1 LLTGSAYRAGTF
13 LREARMFGQITPTAT
28 SSATPPPSAPPVP
41 AEPVVP
47 ATTTERGL
55 EDLDA
60 AALAYAARIAALP
73 PERRQEA
80 RDDLVRF
87 ALPFAGRLARRYRG
101 RGEPL
106 EDLEQV
112 ARLGLVNA
120 VDRYDPERGSFTAYA
135 AITIVGEIKRHFR
148 DRTWGVHVPR
158 RLRDLILEVGQATAA
173 LTSELSRSPTVSEL
187 AQRLDTPE
195 PEILAAL
202 ESAAGYSPASLN
214 APVGGESSAEFGDL
228 VGASDTDLESV
239 DDRVT
244 VSGLLG
250 RLPWRERRILAM
262 RFYGNQTQAEIA
274 ARFGISQMHVSRL
287 LSRALTWLRQAMLA
301 DTPPAWQGGTAEPE
315 PPRSNVSVRAA
326 GGGRVLVEAA
336 GELDRDGAEELRR
349 TLVETVTGG
358 EPAEVVVDL
367 LRVELMAEEA
377 VAALAAGRDAAR
389 RDGVPFRLTRTR
401 PQLRGRLTEAG
412 LALSD

>member
-1 LLTGSAYRAGTF
+1 
-13 LREARMFGQITPTAT
+13 MFGQITT
-28 SSATPPPSAPPVP
+28 TPPA
-41 AEPVVP
+41 
-47 ATTTERGL
+47 ERGL

-60 AALAYAARIAALP
+60 AALAYAARIAGLP

-173 LTSELSRSPTVSEL
+173 LTSELSRSPSVAEL
-187 AQRLDTPE
+187 AARLETPE
-195 PEILAAL
+195 EEILAAL

-228 VGASDTDLESV
+228 VGESDTDLESV

-301 DTPPAWQGGTAEPE
+301 DSPAPWQAGGAEAGGQPARLSVRQVGERVVVEVTGEIDRDTAEQL
-315 PPRSNVSVRAA
+315 R
-326 GGGRVLVEAA
+326 EA
-336 GELDRDGAEELRR
+336 
-349 TLVETVTGG
+349 
-358 EPAEVVVDL
+358 VV
-367 LRVELMAEEA
+367 EA
-377 VAALAAGRDAAR
+377 VADRNPSEVAIDLTDVAKLDGPALAALVAGRDAAHR
-389 RDGVPFRLTRTR
+389 AGVRWRLARAQ
-401 PQLRGRLTEAG
+401 PVVQHSLSAAG
-412 LALSD
+412 LVALPAD

>member
-1 LLTGSAYRAGTF
+1 
-13 LREARMFGQITPTAT
+13 MFGQITTT
-28 SSATPPPSAPPVP
+28 TPPA
-41 AEPVVP
+41 
-47 ATTTERGL
+47 ERGL

-60 AALAYAARIAALP
+60 AALAYAARIAGLP

-87 ALPFAGRLARRYRG
+87 AMPFAGRLARRYRG

-173 LTSELSRSPTVSEL
+173 LTSELSRSPSVTEL
-187 AQRLDTPE
+187 AARLETPE
-195 PEILAAL
+195 EEILAAL

-228 VGASDTDLESV
+228 VGESDTDLESV

-301 DTPPAWQGGTAEPE
+301 DSPAPWQSGGAEAGGAPA
-315 PPRSNVSVRAA
+315 RLSVRQV
-326 GGGRVLVEAA
+326 GPRVVVEVTGEIDRDTADQLRQAVVEAVA
-336 GELDRDGAEELRR
+336 DRQ
-349 TLVETVTGG
+349 
-358 EPAEVVVDL
+358 PAEVAIDL
-367 LRVELMAEEA
+367 TDVAKLDGPAL
-377 VAALAAGRDAAR
+377 AALVAGRDAAHR
-389 RDGVPFRLTRTR
+389 AGVRWRLARAQ
-401 PQLRGRLTEAG
+401 PVVQHSLSAAG
-412 LALSD
+412 LVALPAD

>member
-1 LLTGSAYRAGTF
+1 MY
-13 LREARMFGQITPTAT
+13 GQTTT
-28 SSATPPPSAPPVP
+28 TTPPS
-41 AEPVVP
+41 
-47 ATTTERGL
+47 ERVL
-55 EDLDA
+55 EDLDT
-60 AALAYAARIAALP
+60 AALAYAARVADLP
-73 PERRQEA
+73 PGDRQEA

-158 RLRDLILEVGQATAA
+158 RLRDLILEVGQTTAA
-173 LTSELSRSPTVSEL
+173 LTSELSRAPTIAEV
-187 AQRLDTPE
+187 AVRLDTPQE
-195 PEILAAL
+195 EILAAL

-228 VGASDTDLESV
+228 VGEWDSDLESV

-244 VSGLLG
+244 VSGLLC

-287 LSRALTWLRQAMLA
+287 LSRALTWLRQAMLNEAPPPWHTGA
-301 DTPPAWQGGTAEPE
+301 DGDGQDLRISARRVGDLVVLEVGGEVDRDTA
-315 PPRSNVSVRAA
+315 PRLRQAV
-326 GGGRVLVEAA
+326 VEA
-336 GELDRDGAEELRR
+336 
-349 TLVETVTGG
+349 VTVGR
-358 EPAEVVVDL
+358 PAEVVVGLVDVPL
-367 LRVELMAEEA
+367 VDAA
-377 VAALAAGRDAAR
+377 GIAALLAGQEAAR
-389 RDGVPFRLTRTR
+389 GMGVRLRLTGAQPYVRHS
-401 PQLRGRLTEAG
+401 LGVAG
-412 LALSD
+412 LTPILD

>member
-1 LLTGSAYRAGTF
+1 
-13 LREARMFGQITPTAT
+13 MFGQITTA
-28 SSATPPPSAPPVP
+28 AP
-41 AEPVVP
+41 
-47 ATTTERGL
+47 TERGL

-60 AALAYAARIAALP
+60 AALAYAARIAGLP
-73 PERRQEA
+73 VERRQEA

-173 LTSELSRSPTVSEL
+173 LTGELSRAPTVAEL
-187 AQRLDTPE
+187 AVRLETPE
-195 PEILAAL
+195 EEILAAL

-228 VGASDTDLESV
+228 VGESDNDLESV

-244 VSGLLG
+244 VSGLLC

-301 DTPPAWQGGTAEPE
+301 DAPATWQTGGPE
-315 PPRSNVSVRAA
+315 VDSHRMRLSVRHS
-326 GGGRVLVEAA
+326 GDRVLVEVG
-336 GELDRDGAEELRR
+336 GEIDRDNADQLRR
-349 TLVETVTGG
+349 ALLDAMSASQPG
-358 EPAEVVVDL
+358 EVVVDL
-367 LRVELMAEEA
+367 VDVAVVDA
-377 VAALAAGRDAAR
+377 GGVAALIAGRDAALR
-389 RDGVPFRLTRTR
+389 TGTPLRLAR
-401 PQLRGRLTEAG
+401 PQPGVRHSLTAAG
-412 LALSD
+412 LAPLYD

>member
-1 LLTGSAYRAGTF
+1 MY
-13 LREARMFGQITPTAT
+13 GQITTSAAQDTSNPPTV
-28 SSATPPPSAPPVP
+28 PPVP
-41 AEPVVP
+41 
-47 ATTTERGL
+47 TTERGL

-60 AALAYAARIAALP
+60 AALAYAARIAGLP

-80 RDDLVRF
+80 REDLVRF

-173 LTSELSRSPTVSEL
+173 LTSELSRAPTISEL

-195 PEILAAL
+195 QEILAAL

-228 VGASDTDLESV
+228 VGAADTDLESI

-287 LSRALTWLRQAMLA
+287 LSRALSWLRQAMLA
-301 DTPPAWQGGTAEPE
+301 DTAPAWQGGAAEGDS
-315 PPRSNVSVRAA
+315 PRMRITVRHES
-326 GGGRVLVEAA
+326 GDRVLVQVS
-336 GELDRDGAEELRR
+336 GELDADASDELRQ
-349 TLVETVTGG
+349 TLVNVVVDGD
-358 EPAEVVVDL
+358 PAEVVVDL
-367 LRVELMAEEA
+367 LQVRRIESEA
-377 VAALAAGRDAAR
+377 VAALAAGRAAALSH
-389 RDGVPFRLTRTR
+389 GVPLRLTRTQAALR
-401 PQLRGRLTEAG
+401 AQLHSAG
-412 LALSD
+412 LTLAD

>member
-1 LLTGSAYRAGTF
+1 
-13 LREARMFGQITPTAT
+13 MFGQTTT
-28 SSATPPPSAPPVP
+28 TTPPP
-41 AEPVVP
+41 
-47 ATTTERGL
+47 TDRGL

-60 AALAYAARIAALP
+60 AALAYAARIEGLP

-158 RLRDLILEVGQATAA
+158 RLRDLILEVGQATSA
-173 LTSELSRSPTVSEL
+173 LTSELSRAPTVAEL
-187 AQRLDTPE
+187 AERLETPQE
-195 PEILAAL
+195 EILAAL

-228 VGASDTDLESV
+228 VGESDNALESV

-244 VSGLLG
+244 VSGLLH

-301 DTPPAWQGGTAEPE
+301 DAPPPWQNGTAESSE
-315 PPRSNVSVRAA
+315 PAKTRISVRHNGDRVVVEV
-326 GGGRVLVEAA
+326 GGEV
-336 GELDRDGAEELRR
+336 DRDGADQLRR
-349 TLVETVTGG
+349 AMLEAVTGQ
-358 EPAEVVVDL
+358 PAEVVVDL
-367 LRVELMAEEA
+367 VGAGGFDAGGIAALMAGREA
-377 VAALAAGRDAAR
+377 AAR
-389 RDGVPFRLTRTR
+389 TGVPLRLTRVQPAVR
-401 PQLRGRLTEAG
+401 RSLTAAG
-412 LALSD
+412 LAAAREG

>member
-1 LLTGSAYRAGTF
+1 
-13 LREARMFGQITPTAT
+13 MFGQP
-28 SSATPPPSAPPVP
+28 
-41 AEPVVP
+41 
-47 ATTTERGL
+47 TTTTPSPTDRGL

-60 AALAYAARIAALP
+60 AALAYAARIEGLP

-158 RLRDLILEVGQATAA
+158 RLRDLILEVGQATSA
-173 LTSELSRSPTVSEL
+173 LTSELSRAPTVAEL
-187 AQRLDTPE
+187 AERLETPQE
-195 PEILAAL
+195 EILAAL

-228 VGASDTDLESV
+228 VGESDNALESV

-244 VSGLLG
+244 VSGLLH

-301 DTPPAWQGGTAEPE
+301 DAPPPWQNGAEAESGRTRIAVRHAGDRVVVEVGGE
-315 PPRSNVSVRAA
+315 V
-326 GGGRVLVEAA
+326 
-336 GELDRDGAEELRR
+336 DRDGADQLRR
-349 TLVETVTGG
+349 AVLGALTGQ
-358 EPAEVVVDL
+358 PREVVV
-367 LRVELMAEEA
+367 ELDRAGGVDA
-377 VAALAAGRDAAR
+377 GGVAALMAGRDAAER
-389 RDGVPFRLTRTR
+389 SGVPLRLTGAQPAVRR
-401 PQLRGRLTEAG
+401 SLTAAG
-412 LALSD
+412 LAPTVPRR

>member
-1 LLTGSAYRAGTF
+1 MRTTGSDPGGTF
-13 LREARMFGQITPTAT
+13 LREARMFGQTTT
-28 SSATPPPSAPPVP
+28 TTPPP
-41 AEPVVP
+41 
-47 ATTTERGL
+47 TERGL

-60 AALAYAARIAALP
+60 AAMAYAARIAGLP
-73 PERRQEA
+73 PERHGEA
-80 RDDLVRF
+80 REDLVRF

-173 LTSELSRSPTVSEL
+173 LTSELSRAPTVAEL
-187 AQRLDTPE
+187 SARLETPE
-195 PEILAAL
+195 QEILAAL

-228 VGASDTDLESV
+228 VGESDNALESV

-244 VSGLLG
+244 ISGLLH

-301 DTPPAWQGGTAEPE
+301 DTPPPWQNGPAE
-315 PPRSNVSVRAA
+315 
-326 GGGRVLVEAA
+326 
-336 GELDRDGAEELRR
+336 
-349 TLVETVTGG
+349 T
-358 EPAEVVVDL
+358 EPA
-367 LRVELMAEEA
+367 R
-377 VAALAAGRDAAR
+377 AR
-389 RDGVPFRLTRTR
+389 
-401 PQLRGRLTEAG
+401 E
-412 LALSD
+412 

>member
-1 LLTGSAYRAGTF
+1 
-13 LREARMFGQITPTAT
+13 MFGQTTT
-28 SSATPPPSAPPVP
+28 TPPA
-41 AEPVVP
+41 
-47 ATTTERGL
+47 ERGL

-60 AALAYAARIAALP
+60 AALAYAARIAGLP

-173 LTSELSRSPTVSEL
+173 LTSELSRTPSVAEL
-187 AQRLDTPE
+187 AALLETPE
-195 PEILAAL
+195 EEILAAL

-228 VGASDTDLESV
+228 VGESDTDLESV

-301 DTPPAWQGGTAEPE
+301 DTPTPWQSGTADAN
-315 PPRSNVSVRAA
+315 PPARVSARRT
-326 GGGRVLVEAA
+326 GDRVVVEAT
-336 GELDRDGAEELRR
+336 GDIDRDLAEQLRR
-349 TLVETVTGG
+349 
-358 EPAEVVVDL
+358 AVV
-367 LRVELMAEEA
+367 EA
-377 VAALAAGRDAAR
+377 VAAEQPAEVAIDLTDITRLDGPALAALVAGRNAAHR
-389 RDGVPFRLTRTR
+389 AGVRWRLARAQ
-401 PQLRGRLTEAG
+401 PAIHHALSSAG
-412 LALSD
+412 LVALPAE

>member
-1 LLTGSAYRAGTF
+1 
-13 LREARMFGQITPTAT
+13 MFGQTTT
-28 SSATPPPSAPPVP
+28 TTPPP
-41 AEPVVP
+41 
-47 ATTTERGL
+47 TERGL
-55 EDLDA
+55 EDLDSA
-60 AALAYAARIAALP
+60 AMAYAARIAGLP
-73 PERRQEA
+73 PERRGEA
-80 RDDLVRF
+80 REDLVRF

-158 RLRDLILEVGQATAA
+158 RLRDLILEVGQATSA
-173 LTSELSRSPTVSEL
+173 LTSELSRAPSVAEL
-187 AQRLDTPE
+187 AVRLETPE
-195 PEILAAL
+195 EEILAAL

-228 VGASDTDLESV
+228 VGESDNALESV

-244 VSGLLG
+244 VSGLLH

-301 DTPPAWQGGTAEPE
+301 DTPPPWQNGTAETE
-315 PPRSNVSVRAA
+315 TGRNRIAVKRTAERTVVEV
-326 GGGRVLVEAA
+326 GGEI
-336 GELDRDGAEELRR
+336 DRDGADQLRR
-349 TLVETVTGG
+349 MMLEAVAGQPREL
-358 EPAEVVVDL
+358 VVDL
-367 LRVELMAEEA
+367 DGAGGVDAGGI
-377 VAALAAGRDAAR
+377 AALVAGRDAAVR
-389 RDGVPFRLTRTR
+389 TGVPLRLTRVQPAVR
-401 PQLRGRLTEAG
+401 RSLAAAG
-412 LALSD
+412 LPATVDA

>member
-1 LLTGSAYRAGTF
+1 
-13 LREARMFGQITPTAT
+13 MFGQTTT
-28 SSATPPPSAPPVP
+28 TTPPP
-41 AEPVVP
+41 
-47 ATTTERGL
+47 TERGL

-60 AALAYAARIAALP
+60 AAIAYAARIAGLP

-173 LTSELSRSPTVSEL
+173 LTSELSRAPSVAEL
-187 AQRLDTPE
+187 AARLETPE
-195 PEILAAL
+195 EEILAAL

-228 VGASDTDLESV
+228 VGESDNALESV

-244 VSGLLG
+244 VSGLLH

-301 DTPPAWQGGTAEPE
+301 DAPPPWQNGAAESE
-315 PPRSNVSVRAA
+315 TGRNRIALKRT
-326 GGGRVLVEAA
+326 GDRVLVEIG
-336 GELDRDGAEELRR
+336 GEIDRDGADQLRKVM
-349 TLVETVTGG
+349 LEAVTGQ
-358 EPAEVVVDL
+358 PREVVVDL
-367 LRVELMAEEA
+367 DGAGGVDAGGI
-377 VAALAAGRDAAR
+377 AALMAGRDAAER
-389 RDGVPFRLTRTR
+389 TGVPLRLTRVR
-401 PQLRGRLTEAG
+401 PAVRRSLTAAG
-412 LALSD
+412 LPATVEA

>member
-1 LLTGSAYRAGTF
+1 
-13 LREARMFGQITPTAT
+13 MFGQITTTAST
-28 SSATPPPSAPPVP
+28 D
-41 AEPVVP
+41 
-47 ATTTERGL
+47 RGL

-60 AALAYAARIAALP
+60 AAMAYAARIAEGPAH
-73 PERRQEA
+73 RRQEA
-80 RDDLVRF
+80 REDLVRF

-173 LTSELSRSPTVSEL
+173 LTSELSRSPTVAEL
-187 AQRLDTPE
+187 AERLEIPE
-195 PEILAAL
+195 EEILAAL

-214 APVGGESSAEFGDL
+214 APVGGESAAEFGDL
-228 VGASDTDLESV
+228 VGESDNDLESV

-244 VSGLLG
+244 VSGLLS

-287 LSRALTWLRQAMLA
+287 LSRALAWLRQAMLA
-301 DTPPAWQGGTAEPE
+301 DAPAPWHGGAASGEADRLRT
-315 PPRSNVSVRAA
+315 SVRRAGERMIIEVSGEVDRESSDRLRRAVLDAVAA
-326 GGGRVLVEAA
+326 GQ
-336 GELDRDGAEELRR
+336 
-349 TLVETVTGG
+349 
-358 EPAEVVVDL
+358 PAEVVVDL
-367 LRVELMAEEA
+367 ADVATLDASGIAALLAARGAAQRAGVALRLARANPGLRRSLALVGLMAA
-377 VAALAAGRDAAR
+377 SGPQATDR
-389 RDGVPFRLTRTR
+389 RSVVPHGER
-401 PQLRGRLTEAG
+401 
-412 LALSD
+412 

>member
-1 LLTGSAYRAGTF
+1 
-13 LREARMFGQITPTAT
+13 MFGQITT
-28 SSATPPPSAPPVP
+28 TPPA
-41 AEPVVP
+41 
-47 ATTTERGL
+47 ERGL

-60 AALAYAARIAALP
+60 AALAYAARIAGLP

-173 LTSELSRSPTVSEL
+173 LTSELSRSPSVAEL
-187 AQRLDTPE
+187 AARLETPE
-195 PEILAAL
+195 EEILAAL

-228 VGASDTDLESV
+228 VGESDTDLESV

-301 DTPPAWQGGTAEPE
+301 DSPAPWQ
-315 PPRSNVSVRAA
+315 A
-326 GGGRVLVEAA
+326 GGAEAA
-336 GELDRDGAEELRR
+336 GQPARLSVREVGERVV
-349 TLVETVTGG
+349 VEVTGEIDLDTAEQLRLAVVEAVAG
-358 EPAEVVVDL
+358 RHPAEVAIDL
-367 LRVELMAEEA
+367 TDVAKLDGPAL
-377 VAALAAGRDAAR
+377 AALVAGRDAAHR
-389 RDGVPFRLTRTR
+389 AGVRWRLARAQ
-401 PQLRGRLTEAG
+401 PVVQHSLSAAG
-412 LALSD
+412 LVALPAD

>member
-1 LLTGSAYRAGTF
+1 
-13 LREARMFGQITPTAT
+13 MFGQTTT
-28 SSATPPPSAPPVP
+28 TPPA
-41 AEPVVP
+41 
-47 ATTTERGL
+47 ERGL

-60 AALAYAARIAALP
+60 AALAYAARIAGLP

-173 LTSELSRSPTVSEL
+173 LTSELSRTPSVAEL
-187 AQRLDTPE
+187 AARLETPE
-195 PEILAAL
+195 EEILAAL

-228 VGASDTDLESV
+228 VGESDTDLESV

-301 DTPPAWQGGTAEPE
+301 DTPTPWQSGTADANP
-315 PPRSNVSVRAA
+315 PAGSRCAVPATGWSSRRPATSTATWPSSCGGRSSRPSPRSS
-326 GGGRVLVEAA
+326 
-336 GELDRDGAEELRR
+336 
-349 TLVETVTGG
+349 
-358 EPAEVVVDL
+358 
-367 LRVELMAEEA
+367 
-377 VAALAAGRDAAR
+377 
-389 RDGVPFRLTRTR
+389 R
-401 PQLRGRLTEAG
+401 PRWRST
-412 LALSD
+412 

>member
-1 LLTGSAYRAGTF
+1 MY
-13 LREARMFGQITPTAT
+13 GQTTT
-28 SSATPPPSAPPVP
+28 TTPPS
-41 AEPVVP
+41 
-47 ATTTERGL
+47 ERVL

-60 AALAYAARIAALP
+60 AALAYAARVADLP
-73 PERRQEA
+73 PGDRQEA

-158 RLRDLILEVGQATAA
+158 RLRDLILEVGQTTAA
-173 LTSELSRSPTVSEL
+173 LTSELSRAPTIAEV
-187 AQRLDTPE
+187 AVRLDTPQE
-195 PEILAAL
+195 EILAAL

-228 VGASDTDLESV
+228 VGEWDSDLESV

-244 VSGLLG
+244 VSGLLC

-287 LSRALTWLRQAMLA
+287 LSRALTWLRQAMLNEAPPPWHSGA
-301 DTPPAWQGGTAEPE
+301 DGDGQDLRISARRVGDLVVLEVGGEVDRDTA
-315 PPRSNVSVRAA
+315 PRLRQAV
-326 GGGRVLVEAA
+326 VEA
-336 GELDRDGAEELRR
+336 
-349 TLVETVTGG
+349 VTVGR
-358 EPAEVVVDL
+358 PAEVVVGLVDVPL
-367 LRVELMAEEA
+367 VDAA
-377 VAALAAGRDAAR
+377 GIAALLAGQEAAR
-389 RDGVPFRLTRTR
+389 GMGVRLRLTGAQPYVRHS
-401 PQLRGRLTEAG
+401 LGVAG
-412 LALSD
+412 LTPILD

>member
-1 LLTGSAYRAGTF
+1 
-13 LREARMFGQITPTAT
+13 MFGQTTT
-28 SSATPPPSAPPVP
+28 TTPPP
-41 AEPVVP
+41 
-47 ATTTERGL
+47 TERGL
-55 EDLDA
+55 EDLDSA
-60 AALAYAARIAALP
+60 AMAYAARIAGLP
-73 PERRQEA
+73 PERRGEA
-80 RDDLVRF
+80 REDLVRF

-158 RLRDLILEVGQATAA
+158 RLRDLILEVGQATSA
-173 LTSELSRSPTVSEL
+173 LTSELSRAPSVAEL
-187 AQRLDTPE
+187 AARLETPE
-195 PEILAAL
+195 EEILAAL
-202 ESAAGYSPASLN
+202 ESAAGYRPASLN

-228 VGASDTDLESV
+228 VGESDNALESV

-244 VSGLLG
+244 VSGLLH

-301 DTPPAWQGGTAEPE
+301 DTPPPWQNGTAETE
-315 PPRSNVSVRAA
+315 TGRNRIAVKRTAERTVVEV
-326 GGGRVLVEAA
+326 GGEI
-336 GELDRDGAEELRR
+336 DRDGADQLRR
-349 TLVETVTGG
+349 MMLEAVAGQPREL
-358 EPAEVVVDL
+358 VVDL
-367 LRVELMAEEA
+367 DGACGVDAGGI
-377 VAALAAGRDAAR
+377 AALVAGRDAAVR
-389 RDGVPFRLTRTR
+389 TGVPLRLTRVQPAVR
-401 PQLRGRLTEAG
+401 RSLAAAG
-412 LALSD
+412 LPATVDA

>member
-1 LLTGSAYRAGTF
+1 
-13 LREARMFGQITPTAT
+13 MFGQGSTTVTSSTTPTA
-28 SSATPPPSAPPVP
+28 AD
-41 AEPVVP
+41 
-47 ATTTERGL
+47 RGL

-60 AALAYAARIAALP
+60 AALAYAARVAALP

-173 LTSELSRSPTVSEL
+173 LTSELSRAPSVAEL
-187 AQRLDTPE
+187 ADRLETPE
-195 PEILAAL
+195 DEILAAL

-214 APVGGESSAEFGDL
+214 APVGGESAAEFGDL
-228 VGASDTDLESV
+228 VGESDSDLESV

-287 LSRALTWLRQAMLA
+287 LSRALNWLREAMLA
-301 DTPPAWQGGTAEPE
+301 DTPGTWPAGGEPD
-315 PPRSNVSVRAA
+315 SNGLRLSVRRSS
-326 GGGRVLVEAA
+326 GRVVLEV
-336 GELDRDGAEELRR
+336 GGDVDRQGADQLRKAM
-349 TLVETVTGG
+349 VDAVTEG
-358 EPAEVVVDL
+358 PAEVVVDL
-367 LRVELMAEEA
+367 VEVAGVDDGGVEA
-377 VAALAAGRDAAR
+377 LVAGRDAAR
-389 RDGVPFRLTRTR
+389 RIGVP
-401 PQLRGRLTEAG
+401 LRVARAQPRVRHSLSAAG
-412 LALSD
+412 LLPHSA

>member
-1 LLTGSAYRAGTF
+1 
-13 LREARMFGQITPTAT
+13 MFGQ
-28 SSATPPPSAPPVP
+28 
-41 AEPVVP
+41 
-47 ATTTERGL
+47 TTTTAPAERGL

-60 AALAYAARIAALP
+60 AALAYAARIAGLP

-173 LTSELSRSPTVSEL
+173 LTSELSRSPSVAEL
-187 AQRLDTPE
+187 AARLETPE
-195 PEILAAL
+195 EEILAAL

-228 VGASDTDLESV
+228 VGESDSDLESV

-287 LSRALTWLRQAMLA
+287 LSRALIWLRQAMLA
-301 DTPPAWQGGTAEPE
+301 DTPAPWQTGGADSAGQPARLSVREVGDRVVVEVTGEVDRDTAEQL
-315 PPRSNVSVRAA
+315 RQAV
-326 GGGRVLVEAA
+326 VEAVSS
-336 GELDRDGAEELRR
+336 GH
-349 TLVETVTGG
+349 
-358 EPAEVVVDL
+358 PAEVAIDL
-367 LRVELMAEEA
+367 TDVARLDGPAL
-377 VAALAAGRDAAR
+377 AALVAGRDAAHR
-389 RDGVPFRLTRTR
+389 TGVRWRLARAQ
-401 PQLRGRLTEAG
+401 PEVQHSLSSAG
-412 LALSD
+412 LVALPAD

>member
-1 LLTGSAYRAGTF
+1 
-13 LREARMFGQITPTAT
+13 MFGQTTT
-28 SSATPPPSAPPVP
+28 TTPPP
-41 AEPVVP
+41 
-47 ATTTERGL
+47 TDRGL

-60 AALAYAARIAALP
+60 AALAYAARIAGLP

-158 RLRDLILEVGQATAA
+158 RLRDLILEVGQATSA
-173 LTSELSRSPTVSEL
+173 LTSELSRAPTVAEL
-187 AQRLDTPE
+187 AERLETPQE
-195 PEILAAL
+195 EILAAL

-228 VGASDTDLESV
+228 VGESDNALESV

-244 VSGLLG
+244 VSGLLH

-301 DTPPAWQGGTAEPE
+301 DAPPPWQNGTAESSE
-315 PPRSNVSVRAA
+315 PAKTRISVRHNGDRVVVEV
-326 GGGRVLVEAA
+326 GGEV
-336 GELDRDGAEELRR
+336 DRDGADQLRR
-349 TLVETVTGG
+349 AMLEAVTGQ
-358 EPAEVVVDL
+358 PAEVVVDL
-367 LRVELMAEEA
+367 VGAGGFDAGGIAALMAGREA
-377 VAALAAGRDAAR
+377 AAR
-389 RDGVPFRLTRTR
+389 TGVPLRLTRVQPAVR
-401 PQLRGRLTEAG
+401 RSLTAAG
-412 LALSD
+412 LAAAREG

>member
-1 LLTGSAYRAGTF
+1 
-13 LREARMFGQITPTAT
+13 MFGQITT
-28 SSATPPPSAPPVP
+28 TPPA
-41 AEPVVP
+41 
-47 ATTTERGL
+47 ERGL

-60 AALAYAARIAALP
+60 AALAYAARIAGLP

-173 LTSELSRSPTVSEL
+173 LTSELSRSPSVAEL
-187 AQRLDTPE
+187 AARLETPE
-195 PEILAAL
+195 EEILAAL

-228 VGASDTDLESV
+228 VGESDTDLESV

-301 DTPPAWQGGTAEPE
+301 DSPSPWQAGGAEAGGQPARLSVRQVGERVVVEVTGEIDRDTAEQ
-315 PPRSNVSVRAA
+315 
-326 GGGRVLVEAA
+326 
-336 GELDRDGAEELRR
+336 LRQ
-349 TLVETVTGG
+349 
-358 EPAEVVVDL
+358 AVV
-367 LRVELMAEEA
+367 EA
-377 VAALAAGRDAAR
+377 VADRHPSEVAIDLTDVAKLDGPALAALVAGRDAAHR
-389 RDGVPFRLTRTR
+389 AGVRWRLARAQ
-401 PQLRGRLTEAG
+401 PVVQHSLSAAG
-412 LALSD
+412 LVALPAD

>member
-1 LLTGSAYRAGTF
+1 
-13 LREARMFGQITPTAT
+13 MFGQP
-28 SSATPPPSAPPVP
+28 
-41 AEPVVP
+41 
-47 ATTTERGL
+47 TTTSTTPAPSDRGL

-60 AALAYAARIAALP
+60 AALAYAARIASLP

-158 RLRDLILEVGQATAA
+158 RLRDLILEVGQATSA
-173 LTSELSRSPTVSEL
+173 LTCELSRSPTVAEL

-195 PEILAAL
+195 EEILAAL

-228 VGASDTDLESV
+228 VGESDGELESV

-244 VSGLLG
+244 VSGLLD

-287 LSRALTWLRQAMLA
+287 LSRALTWLRQAMLTDA
-301 DTPPAWQGGTAEPE
+301 AAPWQLGGAEAEAHRARISVRQDGSRVVVEVCGDVERETAEPLRRAVAE
-315 PPRSNVSVRAA
+315 AAA
-326 GGGRVLVEAA
+326 GNPL
-336 GELDRDGAEELRR
+336 
-349 TLVETVTGG
+349 
-358 EPAEVVVDL
+358 EVVVDL
-367 LRVELMAEEA
+367 AGVNL
-377 VAALAAGRDAAR
+377 LAAGGIAALTAAR
-389 RDGVPFRLTRTR
+389 EEARRAGVPLRLDRARAATLDLADGA
-401 PQLRGRLTEAG
+401 PGGRAER
-412 LALSD
+412 SPDRVPER

>member
-1 LLTGSAYRAGTF
+1 
-13 LREARMFGQITPTAT
+13 MFGQTTT
-28 SSATPPPSAPPVP
+28 TTPPS
-41 AEPVVP
+41 
-47 ATTTERGL
+47 TDRGL

-60 AALAYAARIAALP
+60 AALAYAARIEGLP
-73 PERRQEA
+73 PERRHEA

-173 LTSELSRSPTVSEL
+173 LTSELSRAPTVAEL
-187 AQRLDTPE
+187 SKRLETPE
-195 PEILAAL
+195 EEILAAL

-228 VGASDTDLESV
+228 VGESDIALESV

-244 VSGLLG
+244 VSGLLH

-301 DTPPAWQGGTAEPE
+301 DAPPPWQNGAAESESTTAN
-315 PPRSNVSVRAA
+315 PPRTASARA
-326 GGGRVLVEAA
+326 R
-336 GELDRDGAEELRR
+336 
-349 TLVETVTGG
+349 
-358 EPAEVVVDL
+358 
-367 LRVELMAEEA
+367 
-377 VAALAAGRDAAR
+377 
-389 RDGVPFRLTRTR
+389 
-401 PQLRGRLTEAG
+401 
-412 LALSD
+412 

>member
-1 LLTGSAYRAGTF
+1 
-13 LREARMFGQITPTAT
+13 MFGQTAT
-28 SSATPPPSAPPVP
+28 
-41 AEPVVP
+41 
-47 ATTTERGL
+47 TTATERGL

-60 AALAYAARIAALP
+60 AAIAYAARIAEAP
-73 PERRQEA
+73 EERRQEA
-80 RDDLVRF
+80 REELVRY

-187 AQRLDTPE
+187 AERLDTSE
-195 PEILAAL
+195 EEVLAAL

-214 APVGGESSAEFGDL
+214 APVGGESAAEFGDL
-228 VGASDTDLESV
+228 VGESDNDLESI

-244 VSGLLG
+244 VNGLLG

-301 DTPPAWQGGTAEPE
+301 DTPAPWHGNAADGDAE
-315 PPRSNVSVRAA
+315 RLRATVRRA
-326 GGGRVLVEAA
+326 GG
-336 GELDRDGAEELRR
+336 R
-349 TLVETVTGG
+349 TLVEVAG
-358 EPAEVVVDL
+358 EIDRNTSDRLRQTLMEAVSGHPTEVVVDL
-367 LRVELMAEEA
+367 AGVRTCDSTGLAALIAARSAAQRAGVRLRV
-377 VAALAAGRDAAR
+377 
-389 RDGVPFRLTRTR
+389 TR
-401 PQLRGRLTEAG
+401 PAERIRPSLAMAG
-412 LALSD
+412 LVSVRRPSR

>member
-1 LLTGSAYRAGTF
+1 
-13 LREARMFGQITPTAT
+13 MFGQTT
-28 SSATPPPSAPPVP
+28 S
-41 AEPVVP
+41 
-47 ATTTERGL
+47 TTTAPTNERGL
-55 EDLDA
+55 EDLDSA
-60 AALAYAARIAALP
+60 AVAYAARIAGLP

-158 RLRDLILEVGQATAA
+158 RLRDLILEVGQATSV
-173 LTSELSRSPTVSEL
+173 LTSELSRAPTVAEL
-187 AQRLDTPE
+187 AERLETPE
-195 PEILAAL
+195 EEILAAL

-228 VGASDTDLESV
+228 VGESDNELESV

-244 VSGLLG
+244 VTGLLDH
-250 RLPWRERRILAM
+250 LPWRERRILAM

-287 LSRALTWLRQAMLA
+287 LSRALSWLRQSMLTDA
-301 DTPPAWQGGTAEPE
+301 PAPWQSGGQDSGD
-315 PPRSNVSVRAA
+315 PPRLSLSVRRRADRA
-326 GGGRVLVEAA
+326 VIDLG
-336 GELDRDGAEELRR
+336 GELDREAAGRLKQAVSEAVNGRR
-349 TLVETVTGG
+349 PT
-358 EPAEVVVDL
+358 EVVLDL
-367 LRVELMAEEA
+367 SGVERIDPAG
-377 VAALAAGRDAAR
+377 VAALIAAR
-389 RDGVPFRLTRTR
+389 DVALRAGVTLRL
-401 PQLRGRLTEAG
+401 
-412 LALSD
+412 

>member
-1 LLTGSAYRAGTF
+1 MTGSAAWRGTF
-13 LREARMFGQITPTAT
+13 LREARMFGQIT
-28 SSATPPPSAPPVP
+28 TPAP
-41 AEPVVP
+41 
-47 ATTTERGL
+47 TERGL

-60 AALAYAARIAALP
+60 AALAYAARIEGLP
-73 PERRQEA
+73 AERRQEA

-173 LTSELSRSPTVSEL
+173 LTSELSRAPSVAEL
-187 AQRLDTPE
+187 SRRLETPE
-195 PEILAAL
+195 DEILAAL

-228 VGASDTDLESV
+228 VGESDSELESV

-287 LSRALTWLRQAMLA
+287 LSRALTWLRQSMLA
-301 DTPPAWQGGTAEPE
+301 DVPAPWQNGGTEPD
-315 PPRSNVSVRAA
+315 PHRMRLSVKRSGDRMVVEL
-326 GGGRVLVEAA
+326 GGDVEH
-336 GELDRDGAEELRR
+336 DGAEQVRR
-349 TLVETVTGG
+349 AIV
-358 EPAEVVVDL
+358 
-367 LRVELMAEEA
+367 EA
-377 VAALAAGRDAAR
+377 VTTGRPAQVVIDLTEVGALDGAGVTALVAGREVAIRAGIPLRLVRAQPAVRQSLAA
-389 RDGVPFRLTRTR
+389 
-401 PQLRGRLTEAG
+401 AG
-412 LALSD
+412 LAAAHD

>member
-1 LLTGSAYRAGTF
+1 
-13 LREARMFGQITPTAT
+13 MFGQ
-28 SSATPPPSAPPVP
+28 
-41 AEPVVP
+41 P
-47 ATTTERGL
+47 ATTAPTERGL

-60 AALAYAARIAALP
+60 AAMAYAARIADQP
-73 PERRQEA
+73 EERRQQA
-80 RDDLVRF
+80 REELVRF

-158 RLRDLILEVGQATAA
+158 RLRDLILEVGQATAT
-173 LTSELSRSPTVSEL
+173 LTSELSRSPTVAEL
-187 AQRLDTPE
+187 AERLDTPE
-195 PEILAAL
+195 EEILAAL

-214 APVGGESSAEFGDL
+214 APVGGESAAEFGDL
-228 VGASDTDLESV
+228 VGESDSDLESV

-244 VSGLLG
+244 VSGLLS
-250 RLPWRERRILAM
+250 RLPHRERRILAM

-287 LSRALTWLRQAMLA
+287 LSRALAWLRQAMLA
-301 DTPPAWQGGTAEPE
+301 DNPAPWAGAGADSDNE
-315 PPRSNVSVRAA
+315 RLRARVRRA
-326 GGGRVLVEAA
+326 GHRTVVELAGEVDRATSDRLRQLVVEAVSA
-336 GELDRDGAEELRR
+336 GA
-349 TLVETVTGG
+349 
-358 EPAEVVVDL
+358 PAEVVVDL
-367 LRVELMAEEA
+367 TEVTAFEA
-377 VAALAAGRDAAR
+377 SGIAALITVRDAAQRAGVALRVRCSDEGVR
-389 RDGVPFRLTRTR
+389 RSLAM
-401 PQLRGRLTEAG
+401 AG
-412 LALSD
+412 LASRQAPDTRGGQPAAVKSTGRQRPGARVTRGRQ

>member
-1 LLTGSAYRAGTF
+1 
-13 LREARMFGQITPTAT
+13 MFGQIT
-28 SSATPPPSAPPVP
+28 TPAP
-41 AEPVVP
+41 
-47 ATTTERGL
+47 TERGL

-60 AALAYAARIAALP
+60 AALAYAARIAGLP
-73 PERRQEA
+73 VERRQEA

-158 RLRDLILEVGQATAA
+158 RLRDLILEVGQATSA
-173 LTSELSRSPTVSEL
+173 LTSELSRTPTVAEL
-187 AQRLDTPE
+187 SARLETPE
-195 PEILAAL
+195 QEILAAL

-228 VGASDTDLESV
+228 VGESDNDLESV

-301 DTPPAWQGGTAEPE
+301 DAPSAWQSGGPDGDAQ
-315 PPRSNVSVRAA
+315 RMRLSVRRS
-326 GGGRVLVEAA
+326 GGRVLVELG
-336 GELDRDGAEELRR
+336 GEVDRDTADQLRR
-349 TLVETVTGG
+349 AVIEAVTAVR
-358 EPAEVVVDL
+358 PAEVVVDL
-367 LRVELMAEEA
+367 SEVSLLDAHGI
-377 VAALAAGRDAAR
+377 AALIAGRDAALR
-389 RDGVPFRLTRTR
+389 TGIPLRLARAQ
-401 PQLRGRLTEAG
+401 PAVQLSLTAAG
-412 LALSD
+412 LAPLRE

>member
-1 LLTGSAYRAGTF
+1 MY
-13 LREARMFGQITPTAT
+13 GQITT
-28 SSATPPPSAPPVP
+28 TPPA
-41 AEPVVP
+41 
-47 ATTTERGL
+47 ERGL

-60 AALAYAARIAALP
+60 AALAYAARIAGLP

-173 LTSELSRSPTVSEL
+173 LTSELSRSPSVAEL
-187 AQRLDTPE
+187 AARLETPE
-195 PEILAAL
+195 EEILAAL

-228 VGASDTDLESV
+228 VGESDTDLESV

-301 DTPPAWQGGTAEPE
+301 DSPAPWQVGGAE
-315 PPRSNVSVRAA
+315 A
-326 GGGRVLVEAA
+326 GGGPARLEVRQVGQRVVVEVTGEIDQETAEQLRQVVVEAVA
-336 GELDRDGAEELRR
+336 DQH
-349 TLVETVTGG
+349 
-358 EPAEVVVDL
+358 PAEVAIDL
-367 LRVELMAEEA
+367 TDVAKLDGPAL
-377 VAALAAGRDAAR
+377 AALVAGRDAAHR
-389 RDGVPFRLTRTR
+389 AGVRWRLARAQPVVR
-401 PQLRGRLTEAG
+401 HSLSAAG
-412 LALSD
+412 LVALPAD

>member
-1 LLTGSAYRAGTF
+1 VRDACISLVSYPVTTSPPARSAQPVAAHDRRRIPGGD
-13 LREARMFGQITPTAT
+13 LPGGRRGC
-28 SSATPPPSAPPVP
+28 SDRSPPQH
-41 AEPVVP
+41 
-47 ATTTERGL
+47 L
-55 EDLDA
+55 
-60 AALAYAARIAALP
+60 RIAALP
-73 PERRQEA
+73 PERRGEA

-173 LTSELSRSPTVSEL
+173 LTSELSRAPTVAEL
-187 AQRLDTPE
+187 AVRLDTPE
-195 PEILAAL
+195 EEILAAL

-214 APVGGESSAEFGDL
+214 APVGGESAAEFGDL
-228 VGASDTDLESV
+228 VGESDNDLESV

-287 LSRALTWLRQAMLA
+287 LSRALTWLREAMLA
-301 DTPPAWQGGTAEPE
+301 DAPTTWQVGGADAN
-315 PPRSNVSVRAA
+315 RLRLSVRRA
-326 GGGRVLVEAA
+326 GDRIVLEVGGEVDGDGADQLRRAVVEAVTA
-336 GELDRDGAEELRR
+336 GH
-349 TLVETVTGG
+349 
-358 EPAEVVVDL
+358 PAEVVVDL
-367 LRVELMAEEA
+367 VDVPVVDDGA
-377 VAALAAGRDAAR
+377 VQALIAGREAAR
-389 RDGVPFRLTRTR
+389 RTGIP
-401 PQLRGRLTEAG
+401 LRVARAQPSVQHSLSAAG
-412 LALSD
+412 LAPRTA

>member
-1 LLTGSAYRAGTF
+1 
-13 LREARMFGQITPTAT
+13 MFGQI
-28 SSATPPPSAPPVP
+28 S
-41 AEPVVP
+41 
-47 ATTTERGL
+47 TTTSTTTTAPSERGL

-60 AALAYAARIAALP
+60 AALAYAARIEGLP
-73 PERRQEA
+73 DERRQEA

-173 LTSELSRSPTVSEL
+173 LTSELSRSPTVAEL
-187 AQRLDTPE
+187 SARLDTPQD
-195 PEILAAL
+195 EILAAL

-228 VGASDTDLESV
+228 VGESDADLESV

-301 DTPPAWQGGTAEPE
+301 DAPAPWQAGGADPDA
-315 PPRSNVSVRAA
+315 PDSRLSVRQTGDRLVIGVGSALDKDTSDQLRRA
-326 GGGRVLVEAA
+326 VVEAVSS
-336 GELDRDGAEELRR
+336 GQP
-349 TLVETVTGG
+349 T
-358 EPAEVVVDL
+358 EVVVDL
-367 LRVELMAEEA
+367 VDVALLEPGGI
-377 VAALAAGRDAAR
+377 AALIAGRDAAAR
-389 RDGVPFRLTRTR
+389 SGVPLRLTRAQPGVR
-401 PQLRGRLTEAG
+401 HSLASAG
-412 LALSD
+412 LAPLHE

>member
-1 LLTGSAYRAGTF
+1 
-13 LREARMFGQITPTAT
+13 MFGQTASTTP
-28 SSATPPPSAPPVP
+28 
-41 AEPVVP
+41 
-47 ATTTERGL
+47 TERGL

-60 AALAYAARIAALP
+60 AAIAYAARIAEVP
-73 PERRQEA
+73 EERRQEA
-80 RDDLVRF
+80 REELVRF

-173 LTSELSRSPTVSEL
+173 LTSELSRSPTVTEL
-187 AQRLDTPE
+187 AERLDTSE
-195 PEILAAL
+195 EEILAAL

-214 APVGGESSAEFGDL
+214 APVGGESAAEFGDL
-228 VGASDTDLESV
+228 VGESDTDLESV

-287 LSRALTWLRQAMLA
+287 LSRALTWLRQAMLTDA
-301 DTPPAWQGGTAEPE
+301 PAPWQGSTVEDGS
-315 PPRSNVSVRAA
+315 PRR
-326 GGGRVLVEAA
+326 G
-336 GELDRDGAEELRR
+336 
-349 TLVETVTGG
+349 
-358 EPAEVVVDL
+358 
-367 LRVELMAEEA
+367 
-377 VAALAAGRDAAR
+377 AAR
-389 RDGVPFRLTRTR
+389 RRA
-401 PQLRGRLTEAG
+401 EAG
-412 LALSD
+412 RTETQRVRRRATPKER

>member
-1 LLTGSAYRAGTF
+1 
-13 LREARMFGQITPTAT
+13 MFGQT
-28 SSATPPPSAPPVP
+28 STTTPPP
-41 AEPVVP
+41 
-47 ATTTERGL
+47 TTERGL

-60 AALAYAARIAALP
+60 AALAYAARIEGLP

-173 LTSELSRSPTVSEL
+173 LTSELSRAPTVAEL
-187 AQRLDTPE
+187 SKRLETPE
-195 PEILAAL
+195 EEILAAL

-228 VGASDTDLESV
+228 VGESDIALESV

-244 VSGLLG
+244 ISGLLH

-301 DTPPAWQGGTAEPE
+301 DAPPPWQNGPAESGAKVKEQPE
-315 PPRSNVSVRAA
+315 PAPSRVR
-326 GGGRVLVEAA
+326 
-336 GELDRDGAEELRR
+336 
-349 TLVETVTGG
+349 
-358 EPAEVVVDL
+358 
-367 LRVELMAEEA
+367 
-377 VAALAAGRDAAR
+377 
-389 RDGVPFRLTRTR
+389 
-401 PQLRGRLTEAG
+401 
-412 LALSD
+412 

>member
-1 LLTGSAYRAGTF
+1 
-13 LREARMFGQITPTAT
+13 MFGQTTSTSTTGTTPDTKGTTPTAGK
-28 SSATPPPSAPPVP
+28 PPS
-41 AEPVVP
+41 
-47 ATTTERGL
+47 ERGL
-55 EDLDA
+55 EDLDSA
-60 AALAYAARIAALP
+60 AVAYAARIAGLP

-173 LTSELSRSPTVSEL
+173 LTSELSRSPTVAELSE
-187 AQRLDTPE
+187 RLETPE
-195 PEILAAL
+195 EEILAAL

-228 VGASDTDLESV
+228 VGAADSDLESV

-244 VSGLLG
+244 VSGLLC

-301 DTPPAWQGGTAEPE
+301 DAPPPWQSGAGDTESQRGHLTVRQCGDRTVVELPGEIDRETAEQLRQTVLE
-315 PPRSNVSVRAA
+315 VATA
-326 GGGRVLVEAA
+326 GGGGRV
-336 GELDRDGAEELRR
+336 ELDLDK
-349 TLVETVTGG
+349 VVTVDT
-358 EPAEVVVDL
+358 V
-367 LRVELMAEEA
+367 A
-377 VAALAAGRDAAR
+377 VAALLAAR
-389 RDGVPFRLTRTR
+389 ETARRTGIDLTVARAHPDVRHSLAT
-401 PQLRGRLTEAG
+401 AG
-412 LALSD
+412 LVTVPW